1 MASPGDRPSRPDD
14 PDEAIPGNREW
25 GGLARKGAL
34 RARRDQSLDEEA
46 GRRAAPE
53 DPERAQK
60 RAARDEARNAQQA
73 RTEALRAEARAAV
86 ERVHAP
92 QQSRPKQKARQ
103 SGRERPALERTPLG
117 KGPARQED
125 EVQALT
131 RALGAAEA
139 KKAVRKLRNAAE
151 AFEHERFGEARRILK
166 PLVEAAP
173 GVAEVRELYGL
184 TLYRMGDYRAAAAQ
198 LEAFRSI
205 ASSTEQHPVLADCY
219 RAQRRF
225 ADVEA
230 LWHELSEVSPSAA
243 LVNEG
248 RIVLAGA
255 VADRGDVDEAVRL
268 LAKGWKRPSRPK
280 EHHLRRAY
288 ALADL
293 YERSGDLPR
302 ARALFDWIV
311 AKAPDFVDS
320 AQRLRSLR

>member
-1 MASPGDRPSRPDD
+1 MATSGDRRSRPHD
-14 PDEAIPGNREW
+14 PDEAIPGNRQW

-34 RARRDQSLDEEA
+34 RAQRDQSLDEEA
-46 GRRAAPE
+46 GRRAKPE
-53 DPERAQK
+53 DPERAEK
-60 RAARDEARNAQQA
+60 RVARDQARSVQEA

-92 QQSRPKQKARQ
+92 KQAKAKERAARPK
-103 SGRERPALERTPLG
+103 RERPAVDRAPLG

-131 RALGAAEA
+131 RALGPAEA
-139 KKAVRKLRNAAE
+139 KKALRKLRSAAE
-151 AFEHERFGEARRILK
+151 AFEHERFGEARRMLK
-166 PLVEAAP
+166 PLVEVAP

-184 TLYRMGDYRAAAAQ
+184 TLYRLGDFRGAATQ

-230 LWHELSEVSPSAA
+230 LWTELSDVSPSAA

-248 RIVLAGA
+248 RIVMAGA
-255 VADRGDVDEAVRL
+255 IADRGDVDAAVRL
-268 LAKGWKRPSRPK
+268 LAKGWKRPSAPK

-302 ARALFDWIV
+302 ARALFHWIV
-311 AKAPDFVDS
+311 SKAPDFVDS
-320 AQRLRSLR
+320 SQRLRSLR

>member
-1 MASPGDRPSRPDD
+1 MATSGDRRSRPHD

-34 RARRDQSLDEEA
+34 RAQRDQSLDEEA
-46 GRRAAPE
+46 GRRAKPE
-53 DPERAQK
+53 DPDRAEK
-60 RAARDEARNAQQA
+60 RAAREQARSVQEAR
-73 RTEALRAEARAAV
+73 TDALRAEARAAV

-92 QQSRPKQKARQ
+92 KQSKAKQRAARPR
-103 SGRERPALERTPLG
+103 RDRPAVDRAPLG

-139 KKAVRKLRNAAE
+139 KKALRKLRNAAE
-151 AFEHERFGEARRILK
+151 AFEHERFGEARRLLK
-166 PLVEAAP
+166 PLAEVAP

-184 TLYRMGDYRAAAAQ
+184 TLYRLGDYRGAAAQ
-198 LEAFRSI
+198 LEAFRTI

-230 LWHELSEVSPSAA
+230 LWQELSDVSPSAA

-268 LAKGWKRPSRPK
+268 LAKGWKRPSSPK

-311 AKAPDFVDS
+311 AKAPGFVDS
-320 AQRLRSLR
+320 AQRLRALR

>member
-1 MASPGDRPSRPDD
+1 MATSGDRPSLPHD

-46 GRRAAPE
+46 GRRATPE
-53 DPERAQK
+53 DPEREQK
-60 RAARDEARNAQQA
+60 RAARDQARSVQEA

-92 QQSRPKQKARQ
+92 KQAKAKERSARPR
-103 SGRERPALERTPLG
+103 RERPAVDRSPLG

-131 RALGAAEA
+131 RALGPAEA
-139 KKAVRKLRNAAE
+139 KKAVRKLRSAAE
-151 AFEHERFGEARRILK
+151 AFEHDRFGEARRMLK

-184 TLYRMGDYRAAAAQ
+184 TLYRLGDYRGAAAQ

-230 LWHELSEVSPSAA
+230 LWQELSDVSPSAA

-268 LAKGWKRPSRPK
+268 LAKGWKRPSSPK

-320 AQRLRSLR
+320 AQRLRALR